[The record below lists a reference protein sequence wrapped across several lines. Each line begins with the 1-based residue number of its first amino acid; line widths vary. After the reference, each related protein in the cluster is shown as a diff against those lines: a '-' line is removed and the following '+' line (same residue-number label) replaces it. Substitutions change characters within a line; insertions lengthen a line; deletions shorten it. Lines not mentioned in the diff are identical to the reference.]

1 MHDSIAMVSEN
12 ESLQIRSQFEWHS
25 TYYLMVHGLH
35 VGMKQYVS
43 VVSVHKGVG
52 VGPKLAFGH
61 QIGDFLDWYVRPHHP
76 Q

>member
-1 MHDSIAMVSEN
+1 MRDNIAMGVRKWKLANTEP
-12 ESLQIRSQFEWHS
+12 IEWHS

-43 VVSVHKGVG
+43 VVSVHEGVG